1 MPAGIMKRKKVF
13 DCYKDKM
20 IQLWPYLFSKLSFFT
35 IKMSIDEIQ
44 VVIKSACYSMLLIYS
59 IVKHRNNIFRVGRI
73 LSQYRDRRYFF
84 FFVLRDWSKG
94 QTVIHIPQSHS
105 IGSSPT
111 KKINISGNVTVKSAL
126 GFDLTLRYANNY
138 SDTCTYTW
146 YNPFPC
152 IFYFPKSLVCAL
164 MVFH

>member
-1 MPAGIMKRKKVF
+1 MPAGVMKRK
-13 DCYKDKM
+13 
-20 IQLWPYLFSKLSFFT
+20 YL
-35 IKMSIDEIQ
+35 I
-44 VVIKSACYSMLLIYS
+44 VIKIKWYSYNPTFFQNLVFYDQNEYWRNSSSYKVCMLFDVADFTLSLNTEITYS
-59 IVKHRNNIFRVGRI
+59 VLDAYYPNTAIDAI
-73 LSQYRDRRYFF
+73 F

-94 QTVIHIPQSHS
+94 QAVIHIPQSHS

-164 MVFH
+164 IVFH

>member
-1 MPAGIMKRKKVF
+1 MKRK
-13 DCYKDKM
+13 
-20 IQLWPYLFSKLSFFT
+20 YLIVIKIKWYSYDPTFFKIKFFT

-44 VVIKSACYSMLLIYS
+44 VVIKSACYQCCWFYS

-94 QTVIHIPQSHS
+94 QAVIHIPHSHS

-164 MVFH
+164 IVFH

>member
-1 MPAGIMKRKKVF
+1 MPAGIMKRK
-13 DCYKDKM
+13 
-20 IQLWPYLFSKLSFFT
+20 YL
-35 IKMSIDEIQ
+35 I
-44 VVIKSACYSMLLIYS
+44 VIKIKWYSYDPTFFQNLVFYDQNEYWRNSSSYKVCMLFDVADFTLSLNTDTTYS
-59 IVKHRNNIFRVGRI
+59 VLDAYYPNTAIDAI
-73 LSQYRDRRYFF
+73 F

-94 QTVIHIPQSHS
+94 QAVIHIPQSHS

-111 KKINISGNVTVKSAL
+111 KKINLSRNVTVKSAL

-138 SDTCTYTW
+138 NDTCTYTW

-164 MVFH
+164 IVFH

>member
-1 MPAGIMKRKKVF
+1 MTLLFFQNLVFYDQNEYWRNSSSYKV
-13 DCYKDKM
+13 CM
-20 IQLWPYLFSKLSFFT
+20 LFNVADFTLSLNTEITYSVLDAYYPNTAIDAILFF
-35 IKMSIDEIQ
+35 
-44 VVIKSACYSMLLIYS
+44 
-59 IVKHRNNIFRVGRI
+59 G
-73 LSQYRDRRYFF
+73 
-84 FFVLRDWSKG
+84 LRDWSKG
-94 QTVIHIPQSHS
+94 QAVIHIPQSHS

-164 MVFH
+164 IVFH

>member
-1 MPAGIMKRKKVF
+1 MVF
-13 DCYKDKM
+13 NVAD
-20 IQLWPYLFSKLSFFT
+20 FTLSFNT
-35 IKMSIDEIQ
+35 EIT
-44 VVIKSACYSMLLIYS
+44 YSVLDAYYPNS
-59 IVKHRNNIFRVGRI
+59 
-73 LSQYRDRRYFF
+73 DRRYFF
-84 FFVLRDWSKG
+84 FVLRDRSKG
-94 QTVIHIPQSHS
+94 QAVIHIPQSHL

-164 MVFH
+164 IVFH

>member
-1 MPAGIMKRKKVF
+1 MTLLFFQNLVFYDQNEYWRNSSSYKV
-13 DCYKDKM
+13 CM
-20 IQLWPYLFSKLSFFT
+20 LFYVADFTLSLNT
-35 IKMSIDEIQ
+35 EITYSVLDAYYPNTAIDAI
-44 VVIKSACYSMLLIYS
+44 
-59 IVKHRNNIFRVGRI
+59 
-73 LSQYRDRRYFF
+73 F

-126 GFDLTLRYANNY
+126 GFDLTLRYAII
-138 SDTCTYTW
+138 TVIHVYTW

-164 MVFH
+164 IVFH

>member
-1 MPAGIMKRKKVF
+1 MPAGIMKRK
-13 DCYKDKM
+13 
-20 IQLWPYLFSKLSFFT
+20 YL
-35 IKMSIDEIQ
+35 I
-44 VVIKSACYSMLLIYS
+44 VIKIKWYSYNPIFFQNLVFYDQNEYWRNSSSYKVCMLFNVADFTLSLNTEITYS
-59 IVKHRNNIFRVGRI
+59 VLDAYYPNTAIDAI
-73 LSQYRDRRYFF
+73 F

-94 QTVIHIPQSHS
+94 QAVIHIPQSHS

-164 MVFH
+164 IVFH